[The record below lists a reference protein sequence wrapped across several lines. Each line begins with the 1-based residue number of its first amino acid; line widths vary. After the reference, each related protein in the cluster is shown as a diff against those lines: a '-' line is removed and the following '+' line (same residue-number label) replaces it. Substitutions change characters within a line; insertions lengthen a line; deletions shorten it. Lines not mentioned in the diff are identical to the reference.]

1 MRIAAVGLP
10 LTAMGCLTEGVVAD
24 EASPRSPAEFDAAY
38 ARLAKKG
45 EAGSESRR
53 LKQLFDLDWQYQLT
67 ESPESATYVGQ
78 SIGSRRWSDLSRT
91 TLDRHRRE
99 LQRPEAV
106 LETVDREALSPD
118 DRLSRDLFARAL
130 KDARDASRF
139 HDEWLALN
147 QLGGI
152 QQDVP
157 QVLMQMES
165 ARASNF
171 DDRVA
176 RLESVATLADQT
188 VSLLKEGLAHGI
200 TPPRITLRDV
210 PGQVA
215 ALLTPDPRQ
224 SAFFRSFQDLPTS
237 IPAAEA
243 EEIRGRALAAITNV
257 IYPKYRELERF
268 LSTEYLPGARTNIAC
283 TALPDG
289 EAWYASRVRH
299 FTTTDLT
306 PRQIHDIGLRE
317 VRRIRAEMEAIRK
330 QTGFQGELPA
340 FFTHLRTNPEFFYS
354 RSSELL
360 AGYRDV
366 AKRADEQLPRL
377 FGKLPRL
384 PYGVAPVPRYS
395 ERSQTTAYYQPGAG
409 SFGRPGTFFANTYQ
423 LNSRPKWEM
432 EALTLHEAV
441 PGHHLQIALA
451 QELEAVPEF
460 QKHAETTAFVEGW
473 GLYSESLGEEMGFY
487 QDPYSK
493 FGQLTYEMW
502 RSIRLVVDTGMHAL
516 GWSREQAIQFF
527 QDNAGKSEHD
537 IVVEIDRYIV
547 WPGQA
552 LAYKIG
558 QLKIRELRTLAT
570 AELGPKFDL
579 RAFHDELLS
588 RGAIPLDLLEVRMRE
603 WIARRKAAPATG
615 S

>member
-1 MRIAAVGLP
+1 MNWTRVAVVF
-10 LTAMGCLTEGVVAD
+10 GVAGVLMAD
-24 EASPRSPAEFDAAY
+24 ETPPRSPADFDAAY

-45 EAGSESRR
+45 ETAAEGRR
-53 LKQLFDLDWQYQLT
+53 LRQLFELDWQYQLS
-67 ESPESATYVGQ
+67 ESPETATYVGQ
-78 SIGSRRWSDLSRT
+78 STGSRRWSDLSRA

-99 LQRPEAV
+99 LDRPEAV
-106 LETVDREALSPD
+106 LRSVDREALSVD
-118 DRLSRDLFARAL
+118 ERLSHDLFSRVV

-139 HDEWLALN
+139 HDEWMALN

-157 QVLMQMES
+157 QILLQMET

-176 RLESVATLADQT
+176 RLEAVATLADQT
-188 VSLLKEGLAHGI
+188 ISLLKEGLAHGV
-200 TPPRITLRDV
+200 TPPQVTLRDV

-215 ALLTPDPRQ
+215 ALLTPDPAQ
-224 SAFFRSFQDLPTS
+224 SAFFRSFQAMPS
-237 IPAAEA
+237 SVPASEA
-243 EEIRGRALAAITNV
+243 AEIRGRALAAITNV
-257 IYPKYRELERF
+257 IYPKFRELERF
-268 LSTEYLPGARTNIAC
+268 LTAEYLPGARTNIAC
-283 TALPDG
+283 SALPDG

-299 FTTTDLT
+299 YTTTELT
-306 PRQIHDIGLRE
+306 PRQIHEIGLSE

-330 QTGFQGELPA
+330 QTGFQGDLPA
-340 FFTHLRTNPEFFYS
+340 FFAHLRADPQFFYS
-354 RSSELL
+354 RPTELL

-384 PYGVAPVPRYS
+384 PYGVSPVPSYS

-409 SFGRPGTFFANTYQ
+409 AFGRPGTFFANTYQ
-423 LNSRPKWEM
+423 LDSRPKWEM

-451 QELEAVPEF
+451 QELEGVPDF
-460 QKHAETTAFVEGW
+460 QKHVETTAFVEGW

-527 QDNAGKSEHD
+527 KDNAGKSEHD
-537 IVVEIDRYIV
+537 IVVEVDRYIV

-558 QLKIRELRTLAT
+558 QLKIRELRALAT
-570 AELGPKFDL
+570 AELGSKFDL

-588 RGAIPLDLLEVRMRE
+588 RGALPLDLLEARMRE
-603 WIARRKAAPATG
+603 WIARRKTAPVTG

>member
-1 MRIAAVGLP
+1 MNWKAQIATTLGLCGIFGA
-10 LTAMGCLTEGVVAD
+10 LAD
-24 EASPRSPAEFDAAY
+24 EPGLKSPAEFDAAY
-38 ARLAKKG
+38 ARLAKTN
-45 EAGSESRR
+45 EPGSDSRR
-53 LKQLFDLDWQYQLT
+53 LKQLFELDWQYQLN
-67 ESPESATYVGQ
+67 ESPETATYVGQ
-78 SIGSRRWSDLSRT
+78 SVGSRRWSDVSRGT
-91 TLDRHRRE
+91 IDRHRRE
-99 LQRPEAV
+99 LQRPLSV
-106 LETVDREALSPD
+106 LKTIDRSALSNEE
-118 DRLSRDLFARAL
+118 RLQLDLFQRSVQEGVE
-130 KDARDASRF
+130 ASRF
-139 HDEWLALN
+139 HDEWMTLN

-152 QQDVP
+152 QQDLP
-157 QVLMQMES
+157 QVLQLMQTS
-165 ARASNF
+165 KTSHF

-176 RLESVATLADQT
+176 RLEAAGTLADQT
-188 VSLLKEGLAHGI
+188 IALLREGLANGV
-200 TPPRITLRDV
+200 TPPQVTLRDV
-210 PGQVA
+210 PKQVS
-215 ALLTPDPRQ
+215 ALITSDPKD
-224 SAFFRSFQDLPTS
+224 SALFRSFRDLPS
-237 IPAAEA
+237 SLPAAEA
-243 EEIRGRALAAITNV
+243 EEIRARALAAITNQMF
-257 IYPKYRELERF
+257 PKLRELEKF
-268 LSTEYLPGARTNIAC
+268 LSTEYVPGARTNIAC
-283 TALPDG
+283 TSLPDG
-289 EAWYASRVRH
+289 QAWYARRVRRY
-299 FTTTDLT
+299 TTTDLT
-306 PRQIHDIGLRE
+306 PQQIHEIGMSE
-317 VRRIRAEMEAIRK
+317 VRRIRAEMESIRK
-330 QTGFQGELPA
+330 KTGFQGDLPA
-340 FFTHLRTNPEFFYS
+340 FFVHLRTHPDFFYT
-354 RSSELL
+354 RASELL

-384 PYGVAPVPRYS
+384 PYGVAPVPSYS

-409 SFGRPGTFFANTYQ
+409 AFGRPGTFFANTYQ

-451 QELEAVPEF
+451 QELEGVPEF
-460 QKHAETTAFVEGW
+460 QKHSETTAFVEGW

-527 QDNAGKSEHD
+527 KDNAGKSEHD
-537 IVVEIDRYIV
+537 IVVEVDRYIV

-558 QLKIRELRTLAT
+558 QLKIRELRALAT

-588 RGAIPLDLLEVRMRE
+588 RGAVPLDILEARMKE
-603 WIARRKAAPATG
+603 WIARRKAAPLG

>member
-1 MRIAAVGLP
+1 MNWTRVAVVF
-10 LTAMGCLTEGVVAD
+10 GVAGVLMAD
-24 EASPRSPAEFDAAY
+24 EAPPRGPADFDAAY

-45 EAGSESRR
+45 EPAAEGRR
-53 LKQLFDLDWQYQLT
+53 LQQLFELDWQYQLS
-67 ESPESATYVGQ
+67 ESPETATYVGQ
-78 SIGSRRWSDLSRT
+78 STGSRRWSDLSRA

-99 LQRPEAV
+99 LDRPEAV
-106 LETVDREALSPD
+106 LRSVDREALSAD
-118 DRLSRDLFARAL
+118 ERLSHDLFSRVVR
-130 KDARDASRF
+130 DARDASRF
-139 HDEWLALN
+139 HDEWMALN

-157 QVLMQMES
+157 QILLQMETV
-165 ARASNF
+165 RAANF

-176 RLESVATLADQT
+176 RLEAVATLADQT
-188 VSLLKEGLAHGI
+188 INLLKEGLAHGV
-200 TPPRITLRDV
+200 TPPRVTLRDV

-215 ALLTPDPRQ
+215 ALLTPDPTQ
-224 SAFFRSFQDLPTS
+224 SAFFRSFQAIPS
-237 IPAAEA
+237 SVPAAEA
-243 EEIRGRALAAITNV
+243 SEIRGRALAAITNV
-257 IYPKYRELERF
+257 IYPKFRELERF
-268 LSTEYLPGARTNIAC
+268 LTAEYLPGARTNIAC

-299 FTTTDLT
+299 YTTTDLT
-306 PRQIHDIGLRE
+306 PRQIHDIGLSE
-317 VRRIRAEMEAIRK
+317 VRRIRAQMEAIRR
-330 QTGFQGELPA
+330 QTGFQGDLPA
-340 FFTHLRTNPEFFYS
+340 FFAHLRTDPQFFYQ
-354 RSSELL
+354 RPTELL

-384 PYGVAPVPRYS
+384 PYGVAPVPSYS

-409 SFGRPGTFFANTYQ
+409 AFGRPGTFFANTYQ
-423 LNSRPKWEM
+423 LDSRPKWEM

-451 QELEAVPEF
+451 QELEGVPDF
-460 QKHAETTAFVEGW
+460 QKHVETTAFVEGW

-527 QDNAGKSEHD
+527 KDNAGKSEHD
-537 IVVEIDRYIV
+537 IVVEVDRYIV

-558 QLKIRELRTLAT
+558 QLKIRELRALAT
-570 AELGPKFDL
+570 VELGSKFDL

-588 RGAIPLDLLEVRMRE
+588 RGALPLDLLETRMRE
-603 WIARRKAAPATG
+603 WIARRKSAPAVG

>member
-1 MRIAAVGLP
+1 M
-10 LTAMGCLTEGVVAD
+10 T
-24 EASPRSPAEFDAAY
+24 
-38 ARLAKKG
+38 
-45 EAGSESRR
+45 
-53 LKQLFDLDWQYQLT
+53 
-67 ESPESATYVGQ
+67 
-78 SIGSRRWSDLSRT
+78 
-91 TLDRHRRE
+91 
-99 LQRPEAV
+99 
-106 LETVDREALSPD
+106 
-118 DRLSRDLFARAL
+118 
-130 KDARDASRF
+130 
-139 HDEWLALN
+139 LN

-152 QQDVP
+152 QQDLP
-157 QVLMQMES
+157 QVLQLMQTS
-165 ARASNF
+165 KTSHF

-176 RLESVATLADQT
+176 RLEAAGTLADQT
-188 VSLLKEGLAHGI
+188 IALLREGLANGV
-200 TPPRITLRDV
+200 TPPQVTLRDV
-210 PGQVA
+210 PKQVS
-215 ALLTPDPRQ
+215 ALITSDPKD
-224 SAFFRSFQDLPTS
+224 SALFRSFRDLPS
-237 IPAAEA
+237 SLPAAEA
-243 EEIRGRALAAITNV
+243 EEIRARALAAITNQV
-257 IYPKYRELERF
+257 FPKLRELEKF
-268 LSTEYLPGARTNIAC
+268 LTTEYLPRARTNIAC
-283 TALPDG
+283 TSLPDG
-289 EAWYASRVRH
+289 QAWYARRVRH
-299 FTTTDLT
+299 YTTTDLT
-306 PRQIHDIGLRE
+306 PQQIHEIGMSE
-317 VRRIRAEMEAIRK
+317 VRRIRAEMESIRK
-330 QTGFQGELPA
+330 KTGFQGDLPA
-340 FFTHLRTNPEFFYS
+340 FFAHLRTHPDFFYTHA
-354 RSSELL
+354 SELL

-384 PYGVAPVPRYS
+384 PYGVAPIPSYS

-409 SFGRPGTFFANTYQ
+409 AFGRPGTFFANTYQ

-451 QELEAVPEF
+451 QELEGVPEF
-460 QKHAETTAFVEGW
+460 QKHSETTAFVEGW

-527 QDNAGKSEHD
+527 KDNAGKSEHD
-537 IVVEIDRYIV
+537 IVVEVDRYIV

-558 QLKIRELRTLAT
+558 QLKIRELRALAT

-588 RGAIPLDLLEVRMRE
+588 RGAVPLDILEARMKE
-603 WIARRKAAPATG
+603 WIARRKAAPLG